1 MLEDFLANSPHA
13 IAIENGEPIFDFA
26 TARYSV
32 SGEGKCVLHL
42 WSEERNAVRRVLDA
56 ELKAQALRLNVL
68 RFGQSQPSLLEICAN
83 RDQRSPSALRALRA
97 RYRQTLE
104 RVLLREFPGYG
115 SRLRQQPCRPRAFL
129 QSGLHPRT
137 AAHGPVS
144 LCRSG
149 RQCRRI
155 SALHRCR
162 PHLRHP
168 LVRSPA
174 RTLAGRTHV
183 EGLKL
188 FLPAGRGEM
197 VRERMAHLSR
207 DAAKWQLYEFDERAE
222 TCEPVDCADSGNI
235 ETRLVRAVDAA
246 AARERFAASIARM
259 RSCVPDCETY
269 VESATEIVFRLHGL
283 EFARARLSPVA
294 GSFRNAGNNY
304 LRRLACRVHPRRRE
318 RATFRDL
325 VTRLAA
331 RRHAHGE
338 HSDPLFRLCPERWLE
353 SLIIRDVRAIDERL
367 DPRFVYSQ
375 VPAFASTDRAMID
388 VLTCTLDGR
397 LAILE
402 LKADEDIHLPL
413 QGLDYWAR
421 VRWHQQNGGFVRN
434 GYFAGRELS
443 RMSATAASLSR
454 RSSVAHPSGHR
465 HAASLPLAAHRVD
478 RVPDRRA
485 LARRR
490 ACGQPQTPTN
500 KGNRG
505 FTRIARIGL
514 GAEMESLLA
523 SSEDLKHAELTDA
536 SLAPSTTYTTNS
548 VTVFLESVYREAMIV
563 ALRQRGLP
571 SRSARSTVE
580 VRFRGEI
587 VGLFRTDLVVD
598 NSVIVELKCARTID
612 SNHEAQLLNYLK
624 ATQYEVGLLL
634 NFGTRPHFRRMVLE
648 TAKKTAALSI
658 PRSKARGQESLSK
671 GFRSKTKYPRH
682 PRDPRLLF
690 VLK

>member
-68 RFGQSQPSLLEICAN
+68 RFGQSQPSLLEICAS
-83 RDQRSPSALRALRA
+83 REQRSPTALRAIRA

-104 RVLLREFPGYG
+104 RVLLREHPGWVLG
-115 SRLRQQPCRPRAFL
+115 SVSSRADLEHSCSPVYTRGLLRMGQSAFAVLGVNAEESQPSIDAALTFGILWFDL
-129 QSGLHPRT
+129 QRE
-137 AAHGPVS
+137 
-144 LCRSG
+144 R
-149 RQCRRI
+149 
-155 SALHRCR
+155 
-162 PHLRHP
+162 
-168 LVRSPA
+168 
-174 RTLAGRTHV
+174 LAGRAHV

-188 FLPAGRGEM
+188 FLPEGRAGM
-197 VRERMAHLSR
+197 VRERMAHLNR
-207 DAAKWQLYEFDERAE
+207 DAAKWQLYEFNERAE

-259 RSCVPDCETY
+259 RSCAPDGETY

-283 EFARARLSPVA
+283 EFARARMSPVA
-294 GSFRNAGNNY
+294 ASFRNQETITFGVWPAEY
-304 LRRLACRVHPRRRE
+304 TLDDASELA
-318 RATFRDL
+318 FRDL

-338 HSDPLFRLCPERWLE
+338 HSDPVFRLCPERWLE

-367 DPRFVYSQ
+367 DPRYVYSQ

-421 VRWHQQNGGFVRN
+421 VRWHQLNGGFVRN

-443 RMSATAASLSR
+443 RMSEDPPLLYLVAPALRTHPSTDTLLRYLSPRIEWTVSQIDERWRDTVRVVNRKHAKQRATA
-454 RSSVAHPSGHR
+454 
-465 HAASLPLAAHRVD
+465 D
-478 RVPDRRA
+478 
-485 LARRR
+485 
-490 ACGQPQTPTN
+490 
-500 KGNRG
+500 
-505 FTRIARIGL
+505 
-514 GAEMESLLA
+514 
-523 SSEDLKHAELTDA
+523 
-536 SLAPSTTYTTNS
+536 
-548 VTVFLESVYREAMIV
+548 
-563 ALRQRGLP
+563 
-571 SRSARSTVE
+571 
-580 VRFRGEI
+580 FR
-587 VGLFRTDLVVD
+587 
-598 NSVIVELKCARTID
+598 
-612 SNHEAQLLNYLK
+612 
-624 ATQYEVGLLL
+624 
-634 NFGTRPHFRRMVLE
+634 
-648 TAKKTAALSI
+648 
-658 PRSKARGQESLSK
+658 
-671 GFRSKTKYPRH
+671 
-682 PRDPRLLF
+682 
-690 VLK
+690 